1 MASYRNLKTT
11 AVLAVLVR
19 NYSDLAKFEADNE
32 LACFEI
38 VLS

>member
-1 MASYRNLKTT
+1 VILD
-11 AVLAVLVR
+11 VLVR

-32 LACFEI
+32 LACYEI